1 MASEKEQN
9 GNFSF
14 EKLIISKI
22 SYTITLTFF
31 WHFLT
36 FKNIDKKDLYF
47 IKIHYCEM
55 QMEFLNYQY
64 SSSLFSVSCIF
75 AFVLILLLIF
85 CWGLVADL
93 NVWLTFILQR
103 NLFLA
108 IKFHINFSQHPKNC
122 YSIPKFY
129 LEYRLCLFFIM

>member
-36 FKNIDKKDLYF
+36 FKNIDKKDLYL

-55 QMEFLNYQY
+55 QM
-64 SSSLFSVSCIF
+64 
-75 AFVLILLLIF
+75 
-85 CWGLVADL
+85 
-93 NVWLTFILQR
+93 
-103 NLFLA
+103 
-108 IKFHINFSQHPKNC
+108 KF
-122 YSIPKFY
+122 
-129 LEYRLCLFFIM
+129 